1 MWKEEGLLG
10 EIWGGGDWLMWKWGT
25 GKKNYWCG
33 IEKEEYEGQVELS
46 KQGWGDLTKFKA
58 G

>member
-1 MWKEEGLLG
+1 MWKEGGLL
-10 EIWGGGDWLMWKWGT
+10 GGGDWLMWKWGT